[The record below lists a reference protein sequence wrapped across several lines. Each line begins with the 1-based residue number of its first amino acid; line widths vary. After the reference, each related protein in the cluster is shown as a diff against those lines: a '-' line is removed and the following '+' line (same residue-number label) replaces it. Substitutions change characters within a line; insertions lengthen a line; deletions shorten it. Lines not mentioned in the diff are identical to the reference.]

1 MCTTMMVC
9 VFCSNITCGWW
20 VCLPVSEQEEYEL
33 LDVKLE
39 GDTRA
44 ASERLRCV
52 WTNQNAPF

>member
-1 MCTTMMVC
+1 M
-9 VFCSNITCGWW
+9 CGWW

-52 WTNQNAPF
+52 

>member
-1 MCTTMMVC
+1 MC
-9 VFCSNITCGWW
+9 GW
-20 VCLPVSEQEEYEL
+20 VCLPASEQEEYEL

-52 WTNQNAPF
+52 WTNQNAPPFVC